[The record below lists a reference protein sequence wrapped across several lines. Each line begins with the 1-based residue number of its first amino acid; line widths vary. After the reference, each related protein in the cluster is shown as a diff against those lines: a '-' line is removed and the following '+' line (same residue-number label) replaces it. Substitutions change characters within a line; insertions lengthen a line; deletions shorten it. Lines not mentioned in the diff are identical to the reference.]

1 MDDVNAQAPA
11 VDTPSPADAPA
22 SRGLFSLLFPAL
34 WPVALVGAATLYLQ
48 AKMDAAA
55 ADAAALQAS
64 RPRLVVV
71 DEIAL
76 MEEAMKEGAT
86 GSADAVR
93 DAYRQKLRAVMD
105 GNTIIVSRYSVLA
118 VDPGLLLNSIPMR
131 RDYQA
136 LPAAPAASAAA
147 AVE

>member
-1 MDDVNAQAPA
+1 MDNVNAQTPAAEQPAA
-11 VDTPSPADAPA
+11 VDAAP

-34 WPVALVGAATLYLQ
+34 WPVVLVGAATLYLQ

-55 ADAAALQAS
+55 ADAAAMQAS
-64 RPRLVVV
+64 RPRVVVV

-118 VDPGLLLNSIPMR
+118 VDPELLLSSIPMR

-136 LPAAPAASAAA
+136 VPAAQAAPA
-147 AVE
+147 VE

>member
-1 MDDVNAQAPA
+1 MD
-11 VDTPSPADAPA
+11 TTTIPSPVAAEAPVEPA
-22 SRGLFSLLFPAL
+22 NRGLLAVLLPVL

-48 AKMDAAA
+48 DKMDAAA
-55 ADAAALQAS
+55 ADAAAAQAS
-64 RPRLVVV
+64 RPRMVVV

-93 DAYRQKLRAVMD
+93 EAYRQKLRALMD
-105 GNTIIVSRYSVLA
+105 GNTIVVSRYSVLS
-118 VDPGLLLNSIPMR
+118 VDPGLLVNSVPMK
-131 RDYQA
+131 RDYA
-136 LPAAPAASAAA
+136 PVAPAAAQ

>member
-1 MDDVNAQAPA
+1 MDTTATSSPTATELPA
-11 VDTPSPADAPA
+11 AVPVEPA
-22 SRGLFSLLFPAL
+22 SRSFLSMLLPAL

-48 AKMDAAA
+48 DKMDAAA
-55 ADAAALQAS
+55 ADSAAAQAA
-64 RPRLVVV
+64 RPRMVVV

-93 DAYRQKLRAVMD
+93 EAYRQKLRALMD
-105 GNTIIVSRYSVLA
+105 GNTIVVSRYSVLA
-118 VDPGLLLNSIPMR
+118 VDPGLLVSSVPMK
-131 RDYQA
+131 RDYA
-136 LPAAPAASAAA
+136 PVAPAAAQ